1 MLFCLTDENY
11 IQIECL
17 EEKLLTIKVWKI
29 GQISCVHKP
38 YFLMLG
44 HIYAY
49 IHTYTYTYIIAICI
63 SYNTGKSALPDIC
76 AQLSNWPLSYN
87 MTDLNV
93 YCDWPQFAKVRLY
106 ITTIKVL

>member
-1 MLFCLTDENY
+1 LCICYDKFVSFTKFLMLFCLTDENY

-44 HIYAY
+44 HKLFIYLLVGLDLEITENCFRPNEATAY
-49 IHTYTYTYIIAICI
+49 FTAY
-63 SYNTGKSALPDIC
+63 
-76 AQLSNWPLSYN
+76 
-87 MTDLNV
+87 
-93 YCDWPQFAKVRLY
+93 
-106 ITTIKVL
+106 